1 MLISKGE
8 KSFIL
13 AGIMKSR
20 LFFFDQKW
28 RKEIKY
34 IEFTIIIQ
42 TKKNF
47 LKNFHNKPFN

>member
-20 LFFFDQKW
+20 QFFFDQKW
-28 RKEIKY
+28 RKEIKH
-34 IEFTIIIQ
+34 IEFTIIIR
-42 TKKNF
+42 TIFF
-47 LKNFHNKPFN
+47 LKNLNNKQIN